1 MPVPLAEALG
11 KELLKV
17 LVKEFIV
24 KDKLKEENRV
34 EEVVGEGSKSQPIML
49 DDEDAAGKNGKAEL
63 AIGGVGNPILLDD

>member
-17 LVKEFIV
+17 LVKEFIA
-24 KDKLKEENRV
+24 KDKMKEENRV

-49 DDEDAAGKNGKAEL
+49 DDEDAAGKNGRVEL

>member
-49 DDEDAAGKNGKAEL
+49 DDEDAAGMNENAEL
-63 AIGGVGNPILLDD
+63 ATGGVGNPILLDD